1 MKLLLTLLLGLLL
14 SPFVQAQNLN
24 NVDPDFSPATF
35 APYTITVNGTGFTSD
50 AVVLWE
56 GVPLT
61 TTFVSSYQLTAV
73 VPCCF
78 SSTVSTVRLVVV
90 LGNSNVSQSVIFRNL
105 GNYAPI
111 TSYTPSA
118 FHQGIPAS
126 LTVRGNYFIPGSQI
140 YFDNA
145 PQTTTFVSRY
155 QLTANI
161 SGGSID
167 GRTRH
172 SVRVQ
177 YPPVGTTGRLTPPV
191 ASFGSVIVNSSPTL
205 SINFANLAS
214 TAMTITSIVKTG
226 AAEFGQSNSCSSP
239 LAAYSSCNFTITFTP
254 TSVGTFTGQITITD
268 SGLGSPHI
276 ISLTGQGVGGPSG
289 PVATFDHTS
298 FAFGSVAVGASSAP
312 QTLQLTNT
320 GGSAMT
326 ISSVVLGG
334 ANSSSFSMTD
344 GCVAASP
351 LAASA
356 SCNVTAITFS
366 PLSAGPLSATITF
379 TDSAANSPQVISL
392 TGTGTSTHSVDVAWV
407 ASVSAGVT
415 GYNIYRGT
423 VSGGPYSQVN
433 ATLVSGTA
441 YTDHTVSSG
450 VHYCYVVTSYAPSGY
465 NPQES
470 VHSVESCTTVP

>member
-1 MKLLLTLLLGLLL
+1 MRKLLALMLL
-14 SPFVQAQNLN
+14 SLLYVLSAGAQSLN
-24 NVDPDFSPATF
+24 NVVPDFSPATF
-35 APYTITVNGTGFTSD
+35 APYTITVNGNGFTGD
-50 AVVLWE
+50 ATVLWE
-56 GVPLT
+56 GIPLN
-61 TTFVSSYQLTAV
+61 TTFVSSSQLAAL

-78 SSTVSTVRLVVV
+78 SGSVSTVHIVVV
-90 LGNSNVSQSVIFRNL
+90 QGNGTASSPVIFRNL

-111 TSYTPSA
+111 TSYTPSI
-118 FHQGIPAS
+118 FHQGIPS
-126 LTVRGNYFIPGSQI
+126 QLSVRGNYFISGSQI
-140 YFDNA
+140 YFDNQ
-145 PQTTTFVSRY
+145 PQNTTFVSQY

-172 SVRVQ
+172 NVRVQ
-177 YPPVGTTGRLTPPV
+177 YPPVGTTVRLTPPV

-205 SINFANLAS
+205 SVSLANLVS
-214 TAMTITSIVKTG
+214 SPLTITSIVKTG
-226 AAEFGQSNSCSSP
+226 AAFSQTNNCFSP
-239 LAAYSSCNFTITFTP
+239 VAPYSGCGFTVTFTP
-254 TSVGTFTGQITITD
+254 TSIGTFTGQITITD

-289 PVATFDHTS
+289 PVATFDNTS
-298 FAFGSVAVGASSAP
+298 FAFGSVAVGSSSSP
-312 QTLQLTNT
+312 QTLLLTNT

-334 ANSSSFSMTD
+334 TNSSSFSMTD

-470 VHSVESCTTVP
+470 VYSVESCTTVP